1 MKIFLS
7 LLLVC
12 AVLGELTPERK
23 DNLRKLTQVIKEMK
37 ELAKEGKKFENARKL
52 QETDTTDGMDLEAP
66 AKNISDEYANA
77 PQNYAKNTTSTNYRI
92 KGFYGF
98 QGDKRWNYFTF
109 GMIFS
114 FIQKVIAKVIK
125 MRLIVKYKSNRLRNL
140 EGMSAQSVPCEC
152 ETSNAQAQKLTPTEE
167 TDIDYDCKADKA
179 EGFEVDTVKLDANY
193 PMQLDDET
201 VEFTDI
207 YLDEEAKNQAGNI
220 TQTEG
225 QNLFTVETFGPDFN
239 IIGATKPN
247 PTFLEQ
253 YVNQAIKLI
262 FTYTSSSSRRRLE
275 TSGDDIRCTVQ
286 SSTNIQCK
294 GEIPGQI
301 SQIEK
306 SGDDYKLSFV
316 PKNENTYPA
325 SAKGESNSAVYRKS
339 SSGLSGGA
347 IAGIVIACVVV
358 LIAAAVAAIM
368 LRKPSPPID
377 NTTVVDLKQE
387 NI

>member
-23 DNLRKLTQVIKEMK
+23 EYLRKLAHAIKEVK
-37 ELAKEGKKFENARKL
+37 ELAKEGKKFENERKL
-52 QETDTTDGMDLEAP
+52 QENTDTTDGNDLDAP
-66 AKNISDEYANA
+66 PKDVTEDYVNE
-77 PQNYAKNTTSTNYRI
+77 PQNYSPTQKNYQI

-98 QGDKRWNYFTF
+98 HQVKDNKFFTF

-114 FIQKVIAKVIK
+114 FIKKIIAKVIK
-125 MRLIVKYKSNRLRNL
+125 MRLIVKYKPNRLRNL
-140 EGMSAQSVPCEC
+140 AEKSPQSVPCEC
-152 ETSNAQAQKLTPTEE
+152 ETEDSRAKTAIPEIE
-167 TDIDYDCKADKA
+167 TNIDYDCKADKA

-306 SGDDYKLSFV
+306 SGDDYKLKFV
-316 PKNENTYPA
+316 PKNENSYPA
-325 SAKGESNSAVYRKS
+325 SAKSESNSAVYRKS

-368 LRKPSPPID
+368 LRKPSPPVD

>member
-12 AVLGELTPERK
+12 AVLGELTPGRK
-23 DNLRKLTQVIKEMK
+23 EYLRKLAQAMK
-37 ELAKEGKKFENARKL
+37 ETKELSKEGKKFENARKL

-66 AKNISDEYANA
+66 ATNISKEYAEA
-77 PQNYAKNTTSTNYRI
+77 PQNYAKNTTSTNYQI

-98 QGDKRWNYFTF
+98 YQVKTAKHFTF

-114 FIQKVIAKVIK
+114 FIQKVIAQIIK
-125 MRLIVKYKSNRLRNL
+125 MRLIVKYKTNRLRNL
-140 EGMSAQSVPCEC
+140 EEMSPQSVPCEC
-152 ETSNAQAQKLTPTEE
+152 KTEDSRAKTVTPTEE
-167 TDIDYDCKADKA
+167 TDIDYNCTAEKA
-179 EGFEVDTVKLDANY
+179 EGFEVGTVKLDANY

-201 VEFTDI
+201 VDFTNI
-207 YLDEEAKNQAGNI
+207 YLDDDAKDQAEKI
-220 TQTEG
+220 AETEG
-225 QNLFTVETFGPDFN
+225 HNLFTVQSFDKDFN
-239 IIGATKPN
+239 IQGTTKPN
-247 PTFLEQ
+247 ATFLEQ
-253 YVNQAIKLI
+253 YVNQVIELI
-262 FTYTSSSSRRRLE
+262 FIYTPSSSRRRLE
-275 TSGDDIRCTVQ
+275 ETSPGIPCTVQ
-286 SSTNIQCK
+286 SSNEIQCK
-294 GEIPGQI
+294 GNIPGQI
-301 SQIEK
+301 SEIK
-306 SGDDYKLSFV
+306 GDKYKLTFTPQSGT
-316 PKNENTYPA
+316 KYPD
-325 SAKGESNSAVYRKS
+325 SPNSGSNSAVYRKS

>member
-1 MKIFLS
+1 
-7 LLLVC
+7 
-12 AVLGELTPERK
+12 
-23 DNLRKLTQVIKEMK
+23 
-37 ELAKEGKKFENARKL
+37 
-52 QETDTTDGMDLEAP
+52 
-66 AKNISDEYANA
+66 
-77 PQNYAKNTTSTNYRI
+77 
-92 KGFYGF
+92 
-98 QGDKRWNYFTF
+98 
-109 GMIFS
+109 
-114 FIQKVIAKVIK
+114 

-262 FTYTSSSSRRRLE
+262 FTYTPSSSRRRLE
-275 TSGDDIRCTVQ
+275 TSDEIPCTVQ
-286 SSTNIQCK
+286 SSKNIQCQ

-301 SQIEK
+301 TQIEK
-306 SGDDYKLSFV
+306 TGNDYKLSFV
-316 PKNENTYPA
+316 PKDDKSYPA
-325 SAKGESNSAVYRKS
+325 SAKSQSNSAVYRKS

-368 LRKPSPPID
+368 LRKPTPPID